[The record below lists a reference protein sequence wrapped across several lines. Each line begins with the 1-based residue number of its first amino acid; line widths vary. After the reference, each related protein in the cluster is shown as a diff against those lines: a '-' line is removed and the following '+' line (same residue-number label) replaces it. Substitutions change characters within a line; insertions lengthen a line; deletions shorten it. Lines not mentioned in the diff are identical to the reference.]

1 MADSLEDTTVAIFLA
16 QRGTEQVE
24 FTDPKG
30 AVENAGASVDV
41 LGTETGE
48 AQAVNNDLD
57 PGGSFEIEKSFAD
70 VSADDYDALIIPG
83 GAVGVDDLRADDDA
97 VGLVGEFAEA
107 GQADGRDL
115 SRPMD
120 AR

>member
-1 MADSLEDTTVAIFLA
+1 M
-16 QRGTEQVE
+16 
-24 FTDPKG
+24 
-30 AVENAGASVDV
+30 
-41 LGTETGE
+41 
-48 AQAVNNDLD
+48 NNDLD

-107 GQADGRDL
+107 GQADGRDR
-115 SRPMD
+115 SRPSVWLASANSPIKPTASSS
-120 AR
+120 ARRSSAPTVPPGMIKAS

>member
-1 MADSLEDTTVAIFLA
+1 M
-16 QRGTEQVE
+16 
-24 FTDPKG
+24 
-30 AVENAGASVDV
+30 
-41 LGTETGE
+41 
-48 AQAVNNDLD
+48 NNDLD

-107 GQADGRDL
+107 GK
-115 SRPMD
+115 PMGVICH
-120 AR
+120 AP